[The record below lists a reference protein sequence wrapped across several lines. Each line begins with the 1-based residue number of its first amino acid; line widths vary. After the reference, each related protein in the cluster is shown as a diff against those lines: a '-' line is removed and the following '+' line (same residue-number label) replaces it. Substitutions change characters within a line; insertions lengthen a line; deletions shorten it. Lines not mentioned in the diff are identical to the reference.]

1 MRLKRRRPT
10 KKNNKIN
17 ARKTRKG
24 GMWRLTPKKDMP
36 QAEPLNYA
44 IAQPLRGNYDGPIIE
59 METGNAYKGK
69 YDNPTR
75 EEELSDLYED
85 INKNGFPMYTNQIQA
100 LLKKYPE
107 FDVNMKPDFYN
118 TKRTMLNKSIYQST
132 PGLAQTIINN
142 PTISEETLEEEL
154 QYINSLPKLN
164 KSQTKIKQMIEDKLR
179 NMRENNPSVP
189 VPSAPPLE
197 DDNPY

>member
-1 MRLKRRRPT
+1 MIIN
-10 KKNNKIN
+10 KN
-17 ARKTRKG
+17 
-24 GMWRLTPKKDMP
+24 MWRLTPNKNIP
-36 QAEPLNYA
+36 QAELLIVSVDA
-44 IAQPLRGNYDGPIIE
+44 ISEKYNGYDDYPHADVEYIQ
-59 METGNAYKGK
+59 YGK
-69 YDNPTR
+69 FDNPTR

-85 INKNGFPMYTNQIQA
+85 INKNGFPMYANQTQT

-107 FDVNMKPDFYN
+107 FDVNMKPDFYT

-179 NMRENNPSVP
+179 NMRENKPPEP

-197 DDNPY
+197 EDDNPY